1 MAISGPASPRS
12 KLEGLVARGFQ
23 VDRSDPEYLTGALF
37 PLENDPEY
45 LTGALFPLENDPE
58 YLTGALF
65 PLENGWALIRR
76 QPSVSARSAA
86 TPTARCGIRSRGR

>member
-1 MAISGPASPRS
+1 MTPRPMAISGPASPRS

-23 VDRSDPEYLTGALF
+23 VNRSDPEYLTGALF
-37 PLENDPEY
+37 PFENDPEY
-45 LTGALFPLENDPE
+45 LTGALFP
-58 YLTGALF
+58 F
-65 PLENGWALIRR
+65 ENGWALVRR

>member
-1 MAISGPASPRS
+1 VTPRPMAISGPASPRS

-23 VDRSDPEYLTGALF
+23 VNRSDPEYLTGALF
-37 PLENDPEY
+37 PFES
-45 LTGALFPLENDPE
+45 
-58 YLTGALF
+58 
-65 PLENGWALIRR
+65 GWALIRR